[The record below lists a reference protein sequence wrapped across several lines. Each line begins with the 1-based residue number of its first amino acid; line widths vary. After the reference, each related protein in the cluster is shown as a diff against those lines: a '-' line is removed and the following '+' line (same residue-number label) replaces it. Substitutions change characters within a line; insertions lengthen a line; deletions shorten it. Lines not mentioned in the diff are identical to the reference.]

1 MGVSPRKAA
10 AAALVSGG
18 GLTVLTGASIGLV
31 VAEAKLARKAIGRAE
46 QIPPRADGLFGA
58 HLAWATPD
66 RPLRFAMLGDS
77 TAAGYGVELPQET
90 PGALLADAL
99 VAHTGRPVLLT
110 NLARVGA
117 RSDRLVEQIDEI
129 LADEESLPQ
138 LAAIMIGANDITHR
152 APVVL
157 AAAALGEAVERLRAA
172 GCEVVVGTCPDLGTI
187 RPVQPPL
194 RWMAR
199 HWSRKLALLQSQAV
213 TAAGG
218 CSVPIGALLGP
229 EFASRAELFGPDRFH
244 PSAEGYATAVAAL
257 LPTLASAAWRP
268 TPRTSIAVAHLPRAA
283 ASHPEHHDAADL
295 PPTPGPAQIVGG
307 GVVSAGVGSGI
318 TPRSIPAIPAIPA
331 APAIP
336 APPVDPTPSALVR
349 PTRADPLP

>member
-46 QIPPRADGLFGA
+46 AIPPRADGLFGA
-58 HLAWATPD
+58 HLAWAAE
-66 RPLRFAMLGDS
+66 RPLRFAVLGDS
-77 TAAGYGVELPQET
+77 TAAGYGVELPEET
-90 PGALLADAL
+90 PGSLLAGAL

-110 NLARVGA
+110 NQARVGA
-117 RSDRLVEQIDEI
+117 RSDRLAEQVDEV
-129 LADEESLPQ
+129 LADEENLPQ

-152 APVVL
+152 APIAE

-194 RWMAR
+194 RWLAR

-257 LPTLASAAWRP
+257 LPTLASAAWRL
-268 TPRTSIAVAHLPRAA
+268 TPRTAIGLAVIDSPEVPQTTSAPAAVPSTALSAVPPADPTDVADRADPA
-283 ASHPEHHDAADL
+283 TPVA
-295 PPTPGPAQIVGG
+295 PTP
-307 GVVSAGVGSGI
+307 
-318 TPRSIPAIPAIPA
+318 
-331 APAIP
+331 
-336 APPVDPTPSALVR
+336 LVR
-349 PTRADPLP
+349 PAPAHPGFPHPSSLTDR